1 MEKRLFRNEHSK
13 VVAGVAS
20 GLAEYMQVDVTII
33 RLLFALGTVFLA
45 GGGLLV
51 YIVMWIVVPVNND
64 PAARFKKFNDYFQKN
79 PQDPSMYNS
88 PNAFSNPSNSGPQT
102 KWNTP
107 NVGPDFNQPVDPNQF
122 PKGNDT
128 GRTIG
133 GLVVLILGIYFL
145 FRQLDIMPEWL
156 NIFKI
161 YKLWPL
167 AIVAV
172 GISLIFRNQRKNE
185 WDNFKKTTEEA
196 QKSSTES
203 PVAETSAP
211 TVEST
216 TVSTEENKDSATPN
230 P

>member
-1 MEKRLFRNEHSK
+1 MEKRLFRNEHNK
-13 VVAGVAS
+13 VAAGVAA
-20 GLAEYMQVDVTII
+20 GLADYMQIDITVV
-33 RLLFALGTVFLA
+33 RLLFVLSTIFIPTS
-45 GGGLLV
+45 GLLV

-64 PAARFKKFNDYFQKN
+64 PIARYNKFNEYFKKNQ
-79 PQDPSMYNS
+79 QDPNMFNS
-88 PNAFSNPSNSGPQT
+88 PNAFSNPANSGAQT

-107 NVGPDFNQPVDPNQF
+107 NAGPDFNQPVDPSQF
-122 PKGNDT
+122 QKNNDT

-133 GLVVLILGIYFL
+133 GLIVLILGVYFL
-145 FRQLDIMPEWL
+145 LRQFDIMPEWF

-185 WDNFKKTTEEA
+185 WENFKKTTEET
-196 QKSSTES
+196 QKST
-203 PVAETSAP
+203 AEKPADE
-211 TVEST
+211 TVII
-216 TVSTEENKDSATPN
+216 EEHKDSATPN

>member
-1 MEKRLFRNEHSK
+1 MEKRLFRNEHNK
-13 VVAGVAS
+13 TVAGVAS
-20 GLAEYMQVDVTII
+20 GLADYMQVDITII
-33 RLLFALGTVFLA
+33 RVLFVLATIFLA
-45 GGGLLV
+45 GTGLLV

-64 PAARFKKFNDYFQKN
+64 PAARYAKFNEYFEKN
-79 PQDPSMYNS
+79 KQDPSMFNS
-88 PNAFSNPSNSGPQT
+88 PNAFNNPSNSGDQT

-107 NVGPDFNQPVDPNQF
+107 NAGPDFKDPNVMNQF

-133 GLVVLILGIYFL
+133 GLILLILGFYFL
-145 FRQLDIMPEWL
+145 LRQFDVIPHWF

-167 AIVAV
+167 AIVAL

-196 QKSSTES
+196 QKTTTEK
-203 PVAETSAP
+203 PVEDAIIL
-211 TVEST
+211 
-216 TVSTEENKDSATPN
+216 EEDKDSATPN

>member
-1 MEKRLFRNEHSK
+1 MEKRLFRNEHEK
-13 VVAGVAS
+13 VIAGVAS

-33 RLLFALGTVFLA
+33 RLLFVLATLFLA

-64 PAARFKKFNDYFQKN
+64 PIARFNKFNDYFQKN
-79 PQDPSMYNS
+79 QQDASMFNS
-88 PNAFSNPSNSGPQT
+88 PNAFNNPTNAEPQT

-107 NVGPDFNQPVDPNQF
+107 NVGPDFNQPFNPNQF
-122 PKGNDT
+122 QKGNDT

-133 GLVVLILGIYFL
+133 GLIILILGIYFL
-145 FRQLDIMPEWL
+145 LRQLDLMPEWF

-172 GISLIFRNQRKNE
+172 GISLIFRNKRKVE

-196 QKSSTES
+196 QKAAAEK
-203 PVAETSAP
+203 PVEETK
-211 TVEST
+211 T
-216 TVSTEENKDSATPN
+216 TEENKDAATPN

>member
-13 VVAGVAS
+13 AIAGVAS
-20 GLAEYMQVDVTII
+20 GLADYMQVDVTII
-33 RLLFALGTVFLA
+33 RLLFVLATIFLA

-64 PAARFKKFNDYFQKN
+64 PIARFNKFNEYFKN
-79 PQDPSMYNS
+79 NQQDSAMFNS
-88 PNAFSNPSNSGPQT
+88 PNAFSNPANSGAQT

-107 NVGPDFNQPVDPNQF
+107 NAGSDFNQPVDPAQF
-122 PKGNDT
+122 RKNNDT

-133 GLVVLILGIYFL
+133 GLIILILGIYFL
-145 FRQLDIMPEWL
+145 LRQFDIMPQWF

-185 WDNFKKTTEEA
+185 WDNFKKTTEET
-196 QKSSTES
+196 QKSS
-203 PVAETSAP
+203 AEQPAEEAI
-211 TVEST
+211 V
-216 TVSTEENKDSATPN
+216 TEEPKDSATPN